1 MTAESKYTLK
11 KTGKAVLDCR
21 GTPVS
26 YPDREAI
33 VGLEK
38 AHESALAFRGD
49 PIAEIDVV
57 IADHPDFVMAHLFKA
72 AWLTQAMETRVYDDM
87 VQAVNAAYK
96 IIHKANCPN

>member
-11 KTGKAVLDCR
+11 KTGKAVSDCR

-26 YPDREAI
+26 YRDGAAI
-33 VGLEK
+33 VALEK

-57 IADHPDFVMAHLFKA
+57 IADHPNFVMAHLFKA
-72 AWLTQAMETRVYDDM
+72 A
-87 VQAVNAAYK
+87 
-96 IIHKANCPN
+96 